1 MFPKYLL
8 HTWLVRYRIIFNTIS
23 HNMEIRQMTTPKPSR
38 RKFLK
43 ILGGGTILAATSATT
58 FALTR
63 TPRAALAP

>member
-1 MFPKYLL
+1 
-8 HTWLVRYRIIFNTIS
+8 
-23 HNMEIRQMTTPKPSR
+23 MEIRQMTTPKPSR